1 MVMCCLRT
9 AKLGSISH
17 NKFARQLNRTQGR
30 MISFRH
36 RIAFAPLLLILN
48 IGAAYAADDSFSDMP
63 VVLSDDKLEQTPS
76 RSPVAISSVDRDMI
90 EASGARTIP
99 DALRLIPGIVIGHSV
114 NDFGDKPLLV
124 VSYHGHSD
132 QFSRQM
138 NVLID
143 GRSIYDPL
151 IGNVNWYNIPVAIDD
166 IERIEVT
173 RGPNASTYG
182 SNSFQAVINIITRH
196 ASEDQ
201 GHFAKVNAGN
211 HEIFDATYRY
221 GGNNGDLDYRV
232 TLATVNDDGQDRAGG
247 NNAADDVNSG
257 LIDYRLD
264 YQVNVKNQVTY
275 SGSFGRTNQQAEASL
290 RDDVKPE
297 RVVKDTNAHQLI
309 RWDSTIDNSQ
319 SFVLKYYFNFLKET
333 DDYLTQ
339 EIDFPPLDPF
349 QVAINAS
356 SSNQRH
362 NLEFTHY
369 IDPTANLGLVWGI
382 SSQYDRVDS
391 DYFLYTKGTTDRT
404 TLRLFG
410 NAVWDINR
418 HNTFDIGVL
427 LEKNENMNT
436 DVSPRIAYL
445 YHFNDQHTI
454 RFGVSQAIRTPFIF
468 EQDGDITQ
476 TQDVTINGQPAT
488 DFGFPF
494 DTAIDK
500 VLVPANRLETETIT
514 TYEFGYYGK
523 FLSNRML
530 ISTRL
535 FQDRLEALLD
545 APEVTDPTG
554 EDNVDMAAFVF
565 DNLYKTRVRGL
576 EAELD
581 YSTTRS
587 FRLVASGAILNITSE
602 DETRTGKSREYE
614 ESAPDHSLSL
624 LAMKDFNEKYSA
636 SMGFYYVGDMA
647 WMDANHNNTCED
659 GGMPVSG
666 CGFRN
671 TQGYRK
677 LDLRVVR
684 NFKLGNEHAS
694 VALNLQNLLEEYSD
708 YDKFPS
714 SGAPAV
720 EQNFVAF
727 IELKLKIQ

>member
-1 MVMCCLRT
+1 MVWYWLQT
-9 AKLGSISH
+9 VKLGSISH
-17 NKFARQLNRTQGR
+17 NIFRRQLYRVQGR
-30 MISFRH
+30 MISFRNCIF
-36 RIAFAPLLLILN
+36 IAFQYLILN
-48 IGAAYAADDSFSDMP
+48 IGAAYAVDDAFSDIP
-63 VVLSDDKLEQTPS
+63 VVLSDDTLEQTPS
-76 RSPVAISSVDRDMI
+76 RSPVAISSVDHDMI

-201 GHFAKVNAGN
+201 GHFAKLNVGN
-211 HEIFDATYRY
+211 HDIVDATYRY

-232 TLATVNDDGQDRAGG
+232 TLATVNDDGQDRADG
-247 NNAADDVNSG
+247 NDAIDDVNSG

-264 YQVNVKNQVTY
+264 YQVNTKNQLTY
-275 SGSFGRTNQQAEASL
+275 SGSFGRTNQQAEASP
-290 RDDVKPE
+290 RDDFKPE
-297 RVVKDTNAHQLI
+297 RVVKDTNAHQLV

-319 SFVLKYYFNFLKET
+319 SFVVKYYFNFIKET
-333 DDYLTQ
+333 DDYLTRVLD
-339 EIDFPPLDPF
+339 EFFPPIDPF
-349 QVAINAS
+349 QVPINAS
-356 SSNQRH
+356 SKNQRH

-369 IDPTANLGLVWGI
+369 IDPTANLGLVWGA
-382 SSQYDRVDS
+382 STQYDRVDS
-391 DYFLYTKGTTDRT
+391 DYFLFTKGTTDRT

-418 HNTFDIGVL
+418 HNTIDIGVL

-445 YHFNDQHTI
+445 YHFNNQHTV
-454 RFGVSQAIRTPFIF
+454 RFGVSQAVRTPFIF

-476 TQDVTINGQPAT
+476 THDAT
-488 DFGFPF
+488 SFGNPLL
-494 DTAIDK
+494 TLVDK
-500 VLVPANRLETETIT
+500 VQVPANTLETETIT

-523 FLSNRML
+523 YLSNRML

-545 APEVTDPTG
+545 GPEVTDPTG
-554 EDNVDMAAFVF
+554 DDNVDGVAFVY
-565 DNLYKTRVRGL
+565 DNLYKTRVRGF
-576 EAELD
+576 EAEID
-581 YSTTRS
+581 YRTTRS

-602 DETRTGKSREYE
+602 DEIRTGKSREYE
-614 ESAPDHSLSL
+614 ESAPDHSFSL
-624 LAMKDFNEKYSA
+624 LAMNDFNEKYSA
-636 SMGFYYVGDMA
+636 SLGFYYVGDMA
-647 WMDANHNNTCED
+647 WMDANHNNTCEG
-659 GGMPVSG
+659 GGMPSSG

-684 NFKLGNEHAS
+684 NFDLGNEHAS
-694 VALNLQNLLEEYSD
+694 IALNLQNLLEEYSD

-714 SGAPAV
+714 SLSPAV
-720 EQNFVAF
+720 EQNLVVF
-727 IELKLKIQ
+727 IEFKLRIQ

>member
-1 MVMCCLRT
+1 
-9 AKLGSISH
+9 
-17 NKFARQLNRTQGR
+17 
-30 MISFRH
+30 MISFR
-36 RIAFAPLLLILN
+36 RCTVFINLYLVLSSTAV
-48 IGAAYAADDSFSDMP
+48 YAADDEFDDLP
-63 VVLSDDKLEQTPS
+63 VVLSDDKLEQSPS

-90 EASGARTIP
+90 EAAGARTIP

-124 VSYHGHSD
+124 VAYHGHSD

-151 IGNVNWYNIPVAIDD
+151 LGGVNWYNIPVSIDD

-201 GHFAKVNAGN
+201 GHFAKVNVGN
-211 HEIFDATYRY
+211 HDIFDATYRY

-232 TLATVNDDGQDRAGG
+232 TLATVNDDGQDRADG

-264 YQVNVKNQVTY
+264 FQLNTKNQITY
-275 SGSFGRTNQQAEASL
+275 SGSFGRTNQQAEASP
-290 RDDVKPE
+290 RDNFRPE
-297 RVVKDTNAHQLI
+297 RVVKDTNAHQYL

-319 SFVLKYYFNFLKET
+319 SFVVKYYFNFLKET

-339 EIDFPPLDPF
+339 VIDIPPIDPF
-349 QVAINAS
+349 QVPIEES
-356 SSNQRH
+356 FKNQRH

-369 IDPTANLGLVWGI
+369 IDPTSNLNLVWGVNT
-382 SSQYDRVDS
+382 QYDHVDS
-391 DYFLYTKGTTDRT
+391 DYFLYTKGTVDRT

-418 HNTFDIGVL
+418 HNTIDLGVL
-427 LEKNENMNT
+427 LEKSESMTT

-445 YHFNDQHTI
+445 YHFNDRHTL
-454 RFGVSQAIRTPFIF
+454 RFGASQAMRTPFIF
-468 EQDGDITQ
+468 EQYGDTTQ
-476 TQDVTINGQPAT
+476 THDATIG
-488 DFGFPF
+488 GIPF
-494 DTAIDK
+494 ITLVDK
-500 VLVPANRLETETIT
+500 VLIPVNDLESEKIT
-514 TYEFGYYGK
+514 TYEIGYYGK
-523 FLSNRML
+523 LLNNKML
-530 ISTRL
+530 ISTRI
-535 FQDRLEALLD
+535 FQDRLEDLLD
-545 APEVTDPTG
+545 APSVADPTG
-554 EDNVDMAAFVF
+554 TDNVDMEALVF
-565 DNLYKTRVRGL
+565 DNLYNTRVRGL
-576 EAELD
+576 EAEID
-581 YSTTRS
+581 YSTARS
-587 FRLVASGAILNITSE
+587 FRIVASGALLNITSE
-602 DETRTGKSREYE
+602 DEIRTGKSREYE
-614 ESAPDHSLSL
+614 ESAPDHSFSL
-624 LAMKDFNEKYSA
+624 LTMKDFNEKYSA
-636 SMGFYYVGDMA
+636 SLGFYYVGDMA
-647 WMDANHNNTCED
+647 WMDANHNNSCED
-659 GGMPVSG
+659 GGNPSSG

-677 LDLRVVR
+677 LDLRLVR
-684 NFKLGNEHAS
+684 NFNFGNEHAS

-714 SGAPAV
+714 SLYPAV
-720 EQNFVAF
+720 EQNLIAF